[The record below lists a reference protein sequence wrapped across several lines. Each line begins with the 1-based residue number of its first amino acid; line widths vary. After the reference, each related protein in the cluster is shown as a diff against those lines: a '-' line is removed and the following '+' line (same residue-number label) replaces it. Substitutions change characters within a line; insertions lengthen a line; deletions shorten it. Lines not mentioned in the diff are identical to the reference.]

1 MDSECFLSPDN
12 YIELFQKNHVS
23 GPSREH
29 VPTPRRT
36 APSVQRRPELSNS
49 WIWRGEGQ
57 TWCGPGLSTKTST
70 SFFKLW
76 CWSES
81 PYQILILS

>member
-36 APSVQRRPELSNS
+36 APSVQRRPELSHS

-57 TWCGPGLSTKTST
+57 VRDKHGVDRVCQQKPLRLFSNFGVGQNP
-70 SFFKLW
+70 
-76 CWSES
+76 
-81 PYQILILS
+81 LIRF